1 MPSAAPAV
9 PQTERERLEDAV
21 RREPRVADHW
31 MALLEDVKDDGIEA
45 VRDVYDRFFA
55 YFPNAV
61 RFDLLT

>member
-1 MPSAAPAV
+1 MPSAAPQV

-31 MALLEDVKDDGIEA
+31 MALLEDVKEDGIDA
-45 VRDVYDRFFA
+45 MRDVYDRFFA

-61 RFDLLT
+61 RFERLT